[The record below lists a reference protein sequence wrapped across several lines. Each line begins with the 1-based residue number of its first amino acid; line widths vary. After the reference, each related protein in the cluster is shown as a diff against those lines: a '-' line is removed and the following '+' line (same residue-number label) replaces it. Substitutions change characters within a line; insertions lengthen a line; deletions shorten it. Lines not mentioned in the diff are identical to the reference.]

1 MQRLSAA
8 GGTLAKLSF
17 TVSRVVDVD
26 AWAAEGEKLFDKRGG
41 PFKGIGSLARETH
54 DMLVEAWKTG
64 GSAEIAAA
72 MNAFRAKHTEAFIE
86 NAPYL
91 RTDAANYRPWSRRF
105 AQWLYSTKHITI
117 EYRIK
122 YDGIGRRSRAAAFR
136 SFLRHTISWQCQGA
150 GIACSKP
157 FLHHTPTWL

>member
-8 GGTLAKLSF
+8 GGTLSKLSF

-122 YDGIGRRSRAAAFR
+122 YDGIEAMTGRLSSINRKKTSILSQYTLS
-136 SFLRHTISWQCQGA
+136 SFLFFKRRKENVRS
-150 GIACSKP
+150 
-157 FLHHTPTWL
+157 